1 MFINLLNPIVSG
13 AISAETSDEEIIAL
27 YLESNHS
34 AYFDLLYDRYSRK
47 VFAKCISLLK
57 SQEQAEDATQDI
69 FVKLLLKL
77 GNFSGKSKFST
88 WLYSI
93 TYNYSIDLIRRKK
106 KNPAVLVEDMTAAND
121 AAEEISD
128 SELLETNVARLKVVL
143 EQIPVEDKSILMMKY
158 QDDLSIKDICSVL
171 NKSESAIKMK
181 IKRAKEKFMRI
192 HNEKYKSD

>member
-93 TYNYSIDLIRRKK
+93 TYNYCIDLIRRKK